1 MSSIRQTL
9 IADKPSRVVA
19 LIESALVI
27 LIWASS
33 YVIIR
38 LGVGEQKIIGPL
50 TLAGIRYT
58 LGALI
63 LFPFMFRVGNP
74 FRSLSPSVW
83 QRLFWLGVS
92 SYTIANGAL
101 YWALQY
107 ISSTTSSFIL
117 SLVPLMMLFASTI
130 FLNERPTRQQVLG
143 VLISIAGS
151 MVFFARGFE
160 GNELTGVIVVSIGTL
175 GFVAFGVLG
184 RGLARSGQTD
194 ALTMSALPL
203 FFGGGITLIIALISE
218 GVPNLS
224 LYAWGIIFWLAIIN
238 TAFAYTLYNHSLRV
252 LTAVEMGA
260 MRNSSPLWT
269 ALFAWVLLGEV
280 VKVEQLIGIV
290 VVIVGVTMVQWKR
303 KNVAA

>member
-1 MSSIRQTL
+1 MSSLRQSL
-9 IADKPSRVVA
+9 ITDKPSRLVA

-74 FRSLSPSVW
+74 FRSLSPSLW

-117 SLVPLMMLFASTI
+117 SLVPLMMLFASSI
-130 FLNERPTRQQVLG
+130 FLDERPTRQQVLG
-143 VLISIAGS
+143 VLISIAGG
-151 MVFFARGFE
+151 MFFFARGF
-160 GNELTGVIVVSIGTL
+160 
-175 GFVAFGVLG
+175 
-184 RGLARSGQTD
+184 R
-194 ALTMSALPL
+194 
-203 FFGGGITLIIALISE
+203 
-218 GVPNLS
+218 
-224 LYAWGIIFWLAIIN
+224 
-238 TAFAYTLYNHSLRV
+238 
-252 LTAVEMGA
+252 A
-260 MRNSSPLWT
+260 MKP
-269 ALFAWVLLGEV
+269 A
-280 VKVEQLIGIV
+280 
-290 VVIVGVTMVQWKR
+290 
-303 KNVAA
+303 